1 MKLNMLKKSNK
12 LEMVI
17 KFLNLKLFFL
27 IIFLSTYIFKYAFSE
42 ENYIVTIV
50 NSIPITK
57 VDIYNRAKLIS
68 ISINQNSK
76 IKNIENYYNQSLQ
89 TLINEKVILSAG
101 KKINKN
107 LTSIVSNQANQ
118 MLLAEFEN
126 SKLKLDQFLKK
137 HSISKSA
144 LLEKYKAQLI
154 WGIVLR
160 DKYKLQFAKI
170 EKNIEQT
177 LETNEYRNNE
187 DLYDLA
193 EIVINKNNNNILL
206 KKINFALKDGANF
219 LEIAKQISIS
229 SSSKFNGKIGWNNFQ
244 NLPEHIKNIATIRG
258 FGKRTSINE
267 GEIFTFPDKDKI
279 KIIKV
284 LAKRQKGKLSK
295 KEDIILLAQLRFP
308 INFQKRNIAYKK
320 IKNILDNL
328 LSNKSSC
335 DVLKVFEKENIE
347 NLDLKVIKSR
357 IADLSPKIE
366 SIIENIN
373 FFEISKPIFLGN
385 NGYTYVKCD
394 KKEAKL
400 DKINYKKLKKTRL
413 NKYFLIY
420 SEKLIKRLKND
431 ANILLIEKIK

>member
-1 MKLNMLKKSNK
+1 MKLNMLNKSKK

-17 KFLNLKLFFL
+17 KFLNLKFFVL
-27 IIFLSTYIFKYAFSE
+27 IIFLATYIFKHAFSE
-42 ENYIVTIV
+42 ENYIVNIV
-50 NSIPITK
+50 NNIPITK
-57 VDIYNRAKLIS
+57 VDIHNRAKLIS

-144 LLEKYKAQLI
+144 LLEKHIAQLI

-160 DKYKLQFAKI
+160 NKYKMQFSKI

-177 LETNEYRNNE
+177 LESNEYRNNE

-229 SSSKFNGKIGWNNFQ
+229 SSSKFNGKIGWHSFQ
-244 NLPEHIKNIATIRG
+244 NLPKYIKNIANIGG
-258 FGKRTSINE
+258 FGKGKDINE
-267 GEIFTFPDKDKI
+267 GDIFTFPDKDKI

-320 IKNILDNL
+320 IKNNLDNL
-328 LSNKSSC
+328 LSNKSTC
-335 DVLKVFEKENIE
+335 DVLKVYEKENSK

-400 DKINYKKLKKTRL
+400 DKIDYKKLKKTRL
-413 NKYFLIY
+413 DKYFLIY

>member
-1 MKLNMLKKSNK
+1 MKLNMLKTGNK
-12 LEMVI
+12 LNKAI
-17 KFLNLKLFFL
+17 NFLNLKFLFL
-27 IIFLSTYIFKYAFSE
+27 IIFFSICILKHAFSK

-50 NSIPITK
+50 NKIPITK
-57 VDIYNRAKLIS
+57 LDIFNRAKLIS
-68 ISINQNSK
+68 ISVDKNSE

-89 TLINEKVILSAG
+89 TLINEKIILSAG
-101 KKINKN
+101 EKINKN
-107 LTSIVSNQANQ
+107 LSSIVSNQANQ
-118 MLLAEFEN
+118 ILLAEFGN
-126 SKLKLDQFLKK
+126 SKQKLNQFINKY
-137 HSISKSA
+137 SISKSI
-144 LLEKYKAQLI
+144 LLEKHKAQLI

-160 DKYKLQFAKI
+160 NKYKEQFSKI

-177 LETNEYRNNE
+177 LESNEYRNNE

-206 KKINFALKDGANF
+206 KKINLALKDGANF

-229 SSSKFNGKIGWNNFQ
+229 SSSKFKGKIGWKNFQ
-244 NLPEHIKNIATIRG
+244 NLPKHIKNIATIRG
-258 FGKRTSINE
+258 FGKGTDINE
-267 GEIFTFPDKDKI
+267 GEIFTFPEKDKI

-295 KEDIILLAQLRFP
+295 KEDIILLAQVRFP

-320 IKNILDNL
+320 IKNNLDNL
-328 LSNKSSC
+328 LSNKKTC
-335 DVLKVFEKENIE
+335 DVLKIFEKENSE

-413 NKYFLIY
+413 DKYFLIY

>member
-1 MKLNMLKKSNK
+1 MLKKGNK

-17 KFLNLKLFFL
+17 KFLNLKFLFL
-27 IIFLSTYIFKYAFSE
+27 IIFLATYTFKHAYSE

-50 NSIPITK
+50 NNIPITK
-57 VDIYNRAKLIS
+57 VDIYDRAKLIS
-68 ISINQNSK
+68 ISINQNTK
-76 IKNIENYYNQSLQ
+76 IKNIKNYYNQSLQ

-107 LTSIVSNQANQ
+107 LTSVVSNQASK
-118 MLLAEFEN
+118 MLLTEFDN

-137 HSISKSA
+137 HSLPKSA
-144 LLEKYKAQLI
+144 LLEKYKVQLI
-154 WGIVLR
+154 WGIVLKE
-160 DKYKLQFAKI
+160 KYKMQFSKI

-177 LETNEYRNNE
+177 LKSNEYKNNE

-193 EIVINKNNNNILL
+193 EIVINKNNNDLLL
-206 KKINFALKDGANF
+206 KKINLAIKDGANF

-229 SSSKFNGKIGWNNFQ
+229 SSSKFKGKIGWNNFQ

-258 FGKRTSINE
+258 FGKGKDINE

-295 KEDIILLAQLRFP
+295 KEDIILLVQLRFP

-320 IKNILDNL
+320 IKNNLDNL
-328 LSNKSSC
+328 LSNKTTC
-335 DVLKVFEKENIE
+335 DVLKVFEKENSE

-413 NKYFLIY
+413 NKYFLIF

-431 ANILLIEKIK
+431 ANILFIEKIK

>member
-1 MKLNMLKKSNK
+1 MKLNISQKGNK
-12 LEMVI
+12 LEMII
-17 KFLNLKLFFL
+17 KFLNLKYLFL
-27 IIFLSTYIFKYAFSE
+27 IIFLATHTLKHGFSE
-42 ENYIVTIV
+42 ENYIVAIV
-50 NSIPITK
+50 NNIPITK

-107 LTSIVSNQANQ
+107 LNSIVSNQANK
-118 MLLAEFEN
+118 MLLAEFDN

-137 HSISKSA
+137 HFISKSV
-144 LLEKYKAQLI
+144 LLEKHKAQLI

-160 DKYKLQFAKI
+160 DKYKMQFSKI
-170 EKNIEQT
+170 EKNIEET
-177 LETNEYRNNE
+177 LESNEYKNDE

-229 SSSKFNGKIGWNNFQ
+229 SSSKFNGKIGWHNFQ
-244 NLPEHIKNIATIRG
+244 NLPEYIKNIANTRG
-258 FGKRTSINE
+258 LGKGKGINE
-267 GEIFTFPDKDKI
+267 GEIFTFLNKDKI

-320 IKNILDNL
+320 IKNNLDNL
-328 LSNKSSC
+328 LSNNSTC
-335 DVLKVFEKENIE
+335 DVLKVFEKTN
-347 NLDLKVIKSR
+347 NNDVDLKVIKSR

-366 SIIENIN
+366 SIIKNIS
-373 FFEISKPIFLGN
+373 FIEISKPIFIGN

-400 DKINYKKLKKTRL
+400 EKINYKKLKKTRL